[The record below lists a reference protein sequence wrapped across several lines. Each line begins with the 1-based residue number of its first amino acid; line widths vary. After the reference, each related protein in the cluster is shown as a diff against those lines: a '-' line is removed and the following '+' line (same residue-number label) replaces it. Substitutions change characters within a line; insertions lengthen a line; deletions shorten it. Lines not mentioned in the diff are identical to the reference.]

1 MFCYKDLGFFM
12 YVSLFSSSLN
22 GVLHILQHIVRVSLN
37 WKGRLA
43 VKAQNKNS
51 LGTTSCSVRPFE
63 RIISGS
69 GWRESRAVPAHFFFV
84 EIFDVIGLLI
94 V

>member
-1 MFCYKDLGFFM
+1 M

-22 GVLHILQHIVRVSLN
+22 GVLHILRHIVRVSLN

-63 RIISGS
+63 GLVQVA
-69 GWRESRAVPAHFFFV
+69 GGENQQY
-84 EIFDVIGLLI
+84 LLI
-94 V
+94 LSSWKYLML